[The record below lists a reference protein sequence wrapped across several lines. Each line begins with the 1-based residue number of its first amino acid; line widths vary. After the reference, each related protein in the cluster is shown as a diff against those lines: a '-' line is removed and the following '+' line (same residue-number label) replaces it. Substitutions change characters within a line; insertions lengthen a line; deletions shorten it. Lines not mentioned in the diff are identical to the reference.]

1 MLSDNIDK
9 VVTVHDGCKRVV
21 KTMANCR
28 ERVRW
33 DWLFGNFHKIVIA
46 IIFTSLL
53 QHDCCN
59 CHMHIPPIKL
69 VHARI
74 WGGGGCRGHG
84 SPFSGEFYK
93 RFKRKKRSNAIFWPP
108 LFKIVATPPPLFNF
122 LDPPLLCGRR
132 WY

>member
-33 DWLFGNFHKIVIA
+33 DWLFGNFHIIVIA

-59 CHMHIPPIKL
+59 PAVTCTFPPIKL
-69 VHARI
+69 VHAQI
-74 WGGGGCRGHG
+74 
-84 SPFSGEFYK
+84 
-93 RFKRKKRSNAIFWPP
+93 
-108 LFKIVATPPPLFNF
+108 
-122 LDPPLLCGRR
+122 
-132 WY
+132 